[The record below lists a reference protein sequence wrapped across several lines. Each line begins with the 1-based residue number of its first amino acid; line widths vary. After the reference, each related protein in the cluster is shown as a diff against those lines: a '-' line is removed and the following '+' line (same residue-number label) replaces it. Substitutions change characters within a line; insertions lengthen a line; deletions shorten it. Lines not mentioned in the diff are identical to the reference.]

1 MLDSMRAATQ
11 TWFGRAIMAIVMGFI
26 ILSFAIWGIGD
37 IFRGF
42 GSNDLAKV
50 GGTTI
55 STDAYRNAYQLELQR
70 LQRQMRRAITNDEAR
85 AFGLDRQVLSRLISE
100 ATLDQESR
108 SLGLAI
114 ADQDIAKSIVND
126 DTFKDAAGHFD
137 RMKFEGLLRDNG
149 FTERSFIAE
158 QHHVYLR
165 RQIADA
171 ITFGLDVPKAML
183 EAIHRFQ
190 SETRSIDYVVL
201 PATAAGE
208 IAPPAQDVLESFYQ
222 THQQEY
228 RTPEYRKLV
237 ILSLTPAS
245 LAAAQSI
252 TDADAQKHYDDVK
265 AQRYVTPEKRT
276 VEQIPYPDMAAA
288 QAARAE
294 ISSGKSFD
302 ELIAERNLTQ
312 KDVDLGTVT
321 KDALID
327 KAVAD
332 AAFSL
337 PEGQISEPV
346 KAQFGTVLLRVSKI
360 DPAVT
365 LPFSAVAGTIKQEL
379 AVVYARRD
387 MSHLRDD
394 IEDQRAS
401 GKSLTEAAKSAGL
414 EARTIE
420 AIDASGHDKT
430 GAAVPDLANGPA
442 LLKAAFASDVGVD
455 NDTIPTA
462 DGGTIWYE
470 VAAIDPARQQSFDE
484 VKPEVEQA
492 WKAEEAGKRLAAKS
506 ADWIKKIA
514 SGDTLASLAAS
525 DGNLE
530 VKHANDVKRGG
541 SASSPLPPG
550 VIAQIFNVPVKG
562 TESASDGNDGRI
574 VFQVL
579 DSVVPPMDE
588 QSPELKKLADQVKTS
603 LGNEALE
610 QYLNQLQKDLG
621 LSVNNQVLRTATSSA
636 PNY

>member
-55 STDAYRNAYQLELQR
+55 STDAYRNAYQAELQR

-85 AFGLDRQVLSRLISE
+85 AFGLDGQVLSRLLSE
-100 ATLDQESR
+100 ATLDQEAQ

-114 ADQDIAKSIVND
+114 SDQDIAKSIVND
-126 DTFKDAAGHFD
+126 DSFKDAAGHFD

-171 ITFGLDVPKAML
+171 ITFGLDIPKTTL

-190 SETRSIDYVVL
+190 SETRSIDYVIL
-201 PATAAGE
+201 PEAAAGE
-208 IAPPAQDVLESFYQ
+208 IAPPAQDILESYYQ
-222 THQQEY
+222 TRQQEY

-237 ILSLTPAS
+237 ILTLTPAK
-245 LAAAQSI
+245 LASAQTIS
-252 TDADAQKHYDDVK
+252 DADAQKRYDEVK
-265 AQRYVTPEKRT
+265 AQRYVMPEKRT
-276 VEQIPYPDMAAA
+276 VEQIPYPDAAAA
-288 QAARAE
+288 QDARAE
-294 ISSGKSFD
+294 IAAGKSFD
-302 ELIAERNLTQ
+302 QLVVERNLTQ

-327 KAVAD
+327 KAVAE

-337 PEGQISEPV
+337 PEGQVSEPV

-360 DPAVT
+360 EPEVT
-365 LPFSAVAGTIKQEL
+365 LPFSAVAGAIKQEL
-379 AVVYARRD
+379 AVVNARRD
-387 MSHLRDD
+387 MSHLRDE

-414 EARTIE
+414 EARTID
-420 AIDASGHDKT
+420 AIDASGRDKT
-430 GAAVPDLANGPA
+430 GAAVPDLQNGPT

-455 NDTIPTA
+455 NDTISTPDA
-462 DGGTIWYE
+462 GTIWYE
-470 VAAIDPARQQSFDE
+470 VAAIDPARQQSFEE
-484 VKPEVEQA
+484 VKPEVEKA
-492 WKAEEAGKRLAAKS
+492 WKADEAGKRLSAKA
-506 ADWIKKIA
+506 ADWIKKIGA
-514 SGDTLASLAAS
+514 GETLANLAAS
-525 DGNLE
+525 EGNLE

-541 SASSPLPPG
+541 SPGSPLPQG
-550 VIAQIFNVPVKG
+550 VVAQIFNVPVKG
-562 TESASDGNDGRI
+562 AESASDGTDGRV

-588 QSPELKKLADQVKTS
+588 QSPELKKLGDQVKTS

-610 QYLNQLQKDLG
+610 QYLSQLQKDLG
-621 LSVNNQVLRTATSSA
+621 VSVNNQVLRTANGSS